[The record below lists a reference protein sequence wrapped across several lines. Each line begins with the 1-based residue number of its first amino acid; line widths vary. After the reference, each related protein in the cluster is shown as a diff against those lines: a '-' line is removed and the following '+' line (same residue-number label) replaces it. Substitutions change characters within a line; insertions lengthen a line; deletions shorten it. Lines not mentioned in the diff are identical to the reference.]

1 MDDFLY
7 YNELYT
13 FYNELLTDREREY
26 FSNYYLENLS
36 LNEIALN
43 FKVSKQAVS
52 LMLNNIRIKLDN
64 YEEILKLKK
73 RDDFMKKILSP
84 DTYEEYKKL

>member
-84 DTYEEYKKL
+84 DIYEEYKKL

>member
-73 RDDFMKKILSP
+73 RDDFMKKTLSP